1 VSTSAKRPE
10 LRLVLDGVRADADV
24 LKRNGQAVLASS
36 MLSIVSAVSDAT
48 EEYDTWLG
56 ELACAQRSG
65 WTPETVRRWAR
76 KFGESPHV
84 RYTKGVGYELR
95 ACLVPRRVE
104 ASLLIA
110 SAHRASA

>member
-1 VSTSAKRPE
+1 
-10 LRLVLDGVRADADV
+10 
-24 LKRNGQAVLASS
+24 
-36 MLSIVSAVSDAT
+36 
-48 EEYDTWLG
+48 
-56 ELACAQRSG
+56 
-65 WTPETVRRWAR
+65 
-76 KFGESPHV
+76 V